1 MSACLELFSIRLRC
15 VSDHVAE
22 AADVVRELEESN
34 DSIDEVI
41 EKVALKRNQSSR
53 PKRTCAPSVKLVE
66 QAALPSGSDT
76 VVTECDDF
84 DSM

>member
-1 MSACLELFSIRLRC
+1 M
-15 VSDHVAE
+15 
-22 AADVVRELEESN
+22 VRELEESN

-41 EKVALKRNQSSR
+41 EKVALKRNQPSR
-53 PKRTCAPSVKLVE
+53 PKRTCVPSVKLLE
-66 QAALPSGSDT
+66 QAALPSGGDS